1 MGGMKEKITLKY
13 RGSGYIV
20 QALENRIRPGVGVT
34 LSPGQVEDL
43 LLEAKRNHNLT
54 VKIT

>member
-1 MGGMKEKITLKY
+1 MKEKITLKY